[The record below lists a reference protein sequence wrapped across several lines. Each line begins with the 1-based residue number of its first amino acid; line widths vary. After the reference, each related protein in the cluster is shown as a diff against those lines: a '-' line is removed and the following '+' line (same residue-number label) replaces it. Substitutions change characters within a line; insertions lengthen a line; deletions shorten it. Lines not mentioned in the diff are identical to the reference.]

1 MEKITEY
8 GKIKLSDNVFEKV
21 VKEGLALTNGRDSLA
36 MERKSISV
44 EEDEKEIR
52 VEFHVNHK
60 FGTSMLFSSMTVMNY
75 IEENIRSIR
84 IGKTVKVIMRI
95 VAIKAKRSF
104 KVNHEITRTIG

>member
-8 GKIKLSDNVFEKV
+8 GKIKLSDNVFEKA

-44 EEDEKEIR
+44 EEEEDGIR
-52 VEFHVNHK
+52 VEFHVVHK

-75 IEENIRSIR
+75 IEENILPNVEIEEEYDLDDLLN
-84 IGKTVKVIMRI
+84 GKVDLD
-95 VAIKAKRSF
+95 
-104 KVNHEITRTIG
+104 